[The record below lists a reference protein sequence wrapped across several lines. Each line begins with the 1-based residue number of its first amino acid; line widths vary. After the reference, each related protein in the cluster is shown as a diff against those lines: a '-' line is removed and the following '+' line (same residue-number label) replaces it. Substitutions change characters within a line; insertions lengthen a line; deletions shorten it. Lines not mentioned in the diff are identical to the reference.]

1 MHCGLQGLIVS
12 SRKYSIQPIQ
22 KLYAHE
28 HEPVKDL
35 LSAIKDIKPTA
46 LIGSAGVGQSFT
58 KERPVILALSDPT
71 SRSECTA
78 EQAYSWSQGRAIFG
92 SGSPFDPVKYNKKL
106 FVPAQANNAYIF
118 PGFGLGVVI
127 SGAIRVKDDMVLSAA
142 EGLAEQVTSEHFDK
156 GLIYPPF
163 CSIRKISANIA
174 ARVAA
179 KAYDLGLASHL
190 PRPRDLAKYA
200 ESCMYSHIYRS
211 YRWSHGGCI
220 CSTLAR
226 DNVRLDLDCDLLGC
240 FRCTGACLFI
250 SSQ

>member
-1 MHCGLQGLIVS
+1 MQERLEQSKVSPEEARKNIWLVDIDGLIVS

-106 FVPAQANNAYIF
+106 FVPAQ
-118 PGFGLGVVI
+118 VVFTSI
-127 SGAIRVKDDMVLSAA
+127 YGSVPLLVFDSVK
-142 EGLAEQVTSEHFDK
+142 
-156 GLIYPPF
+156 
-163 CSIRKISANIA
+163 
-174 ARVAA
+174 
-179 KAYDLGLASHL
+179 
-190 PRPRDLAKYA
+190 
-200 ESCMYSHIYRS
+200 
-211 YRWSHGGCI
+211 
-220 CSTLAR
+220 
-226 DNVRLDLDCDLLGC
+226 
-240 FRCTGACLFI
+240 
-250 SSQ
+250 

>member
-1 MHCGLQGLIVS
+1 MF
-12 SRKYSIQPIQ
+12 R
-22 KLYAHE
+22 
-28 HEPVKDL
+28 
-35 LSAIKDIKPTA
+35 
-46 LIGSAGVGQSFT
+46 F
-58 KERPVILALSDPT
+58 RPWT
-71 SRSECTA
+71 
-78 EQAYSWSQGRAIFG
+78 
-92 SGSPFDPVKYNKKL
+92 
-106 FVPAQANNAYIF
+106 
-118 PGFGLGVVI
+118 
-127 SGAIRVKDDMVLSAA
+127 A

-179 KAYDLGLASHL
+179 KAYDLGKIVFWCSLLLRGELITSTLAKQKTPSPYTFLYAGLASHL